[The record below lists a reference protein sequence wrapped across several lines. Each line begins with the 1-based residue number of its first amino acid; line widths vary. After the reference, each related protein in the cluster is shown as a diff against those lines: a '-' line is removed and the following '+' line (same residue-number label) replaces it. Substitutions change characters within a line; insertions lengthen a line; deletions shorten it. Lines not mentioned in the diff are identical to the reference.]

1 VLEVTEAASRR
12 LHRRARLRR
21 GGGSPHLVYI
31 SIVGVDR
38 HPLGY
43 YRTKFAVERLVTGSG
58 PPYSVLRATQFH
70 DLILMALNVL
80 AAVPAVMP
88 LPAGLRFQPVEVREV
103 AERLAGLAL
112 GDPAGRAGDM
122 GGPQVLALEE
132 MARTYLNATGRR
144 RRVTAVP
151 LPGRVSRGFRD
162 GLHLAPEH
170 AEGKVTWADF
180 LAARQG

>member
-88 LPAGLRFQPVEVREV
+88 LP
-103 AERLAGLAL
+103 
-112 GDPAGRAGDM
+112 
-122 GGPQVLALEE
+122 
-132 MARTYLNATGRR
+132 
-144 RRVTAVP
+144 
-151 LPGRVSRGFRD
+151 GRVSRGFRD